1 MSSLVKK
8 GGTLFAPKIKKIVRK
23 KQTPTPTPTQQQTK
37 TQTQT
42 SKSNQDLNSPS
53 TPPATQVINKDQ
65 DEEKHVA
72 TLFQEETNKS
82 ITEGNEQLA
91 SPTTTQVSDK
101 PSFRMTL
108 SNASPEKRIDDD
120 AVVDPKDKS
129 VTNENVIASSSEDE
143 SDNNKNTFKPPVDP
157 NRSRRQSITQRR
169 RLSSINTP
177 GMRSRSASIS
187 LNSDPNHIPAK
198 IGIPVGK
205 PTKRRRSL
213 AQNRANKK
221 IAIAIPAKPVN
232 VSISDAPKAVEKEIE
247 SKEEK
252 QRPFKKSDKK
262 GVSDEFIIGIDPVT
276 QKLTKFRRKGALVVG
291 LKKEESDTIVKTE
304 DGIIKKEEGIED
316 DVERLPEEPEGLITT
331 ITSIHQI
338 PTKIKDEDIEL
349 YGEVDIDLEEMT
361 MADLCKPTIQIG
373 KVSSNFMLA
382 KEATYELKKKRNQRK
397 RDRQLARVE
406 RISLDEAVKKN
417 EEVRRQNGEI
427 FISSTESKPKPDSLF
442 DEDPPETSSS
452 LKLVFNADGKLGV
465 SEESAIVAKPRADAN
480 TRAVENSNP
489 FANPITSTTYSKR
502 VHTDKWT
509 PDELNQFYQALSMF
523 GTDFSLISQLFPYR
537 SRKQIKLK
545 FNLEERKFPEI
556 VELALKRKLPVDFQE
571 YCKNIKND
579 IKSLE
584 YYNEELRKVRLEHEE
599 SMNAIALEREKA
611 LKEDAEANRRREI
624 EIRTGAK
631 PMTRA
636 EKVKDLRK
644 NETVVGSIDDVK
656 RQRESTE

>member
-23 KQTPTPTPTQQQTK
+23 KQTPTPGPSQRQSQTPK
-37 TQTQT
+37 P
-42 SKSNQDLNSPS
+42 NQPA
-53 TPPATQVINKDQ
+53 TPPATQI
-65 DEEKHVA
+65 
-72 TLFQEETNKS
+72 TNKEQDDEKNTSKSQEKDIDNS
-82 ITEGNEQLA
+82 IKESNMQLA
-91 SPTTTQVSDK
+91 SPASTQVQEQ

-108 SNASPEKRIDDD
+108 STASPQKPIKNETDI
-120 AVVDPKDKS
+120 DPKDKS
-129 VTNENVIASSSEDE
+129 APNENAIASSSEDE
-143 SDNNKNTFKPPVDP
+143 DDNEDDDNNFKPPVDS
-157 NRSRRQSITQRR
+157 NTARRQSVTQRR
-169 RLSSINTP
+169 RLSSINPP
-177 GMRSRSASIS
+177 GGRSRSASIS
-187 LNSDPNHIPAK
+187 LNADPNHIPAK
-198 IGIPVGK
+198 IGIPIGK

-213 AQNRANKK
+213 AQNRATKK
-221 IAIAIPAKPVN
+221 IALTATPKVAKPIN
-232 VSISDAPKAVEKEIE
+232 ISISDAPKVVDKGAE

-252 QRPFKKSDKK
+252 QRPVKKSDKK
-262 GVSDEFIIGIDPVT
+262 GVSDEFIVGIDPVT
-276 QKLTKFRRKGALVVG
+276 QKLTKFRRKGNSAVR
-291 LKKEESDTIVKTE
+291 LKKEEGDTIIKTE
-304 DGIIKKEEGIED
+304 DGAIKKEEGAEKTTPE
-316 DVERLPEEPEGLITT
+316 VPEEPEGLITT
-331 ITSIHQI
+331 ITNIHQI
-338 PTKIKDEDIEL
+338 PSKIKDEDIEL
-349 YGEVDIDLEEMT
+349 FGEVDIDLEEMT
-361 MADLCKPTIQIG
+361 MAELCKPTIQIG

-382 KEATYELKKKRNQRK
+382 KEATYELRQKRNQRK
-397 RDRQLARVE
+397 RDRQLARAE
-406 RISLDEAVKKN
+406 RISLEEAVKKN
-417 EEVRRQNGEI
+417 EEARRQNGEV
-427 FISSTESKPKPDSLF
+427 FVSSSESQRKPDALF
-442 DEDPPETSSS
+442 DEDPPEASSS

-465 SEESAIVAKPRADAN
+465 SEESAIVAKPRADVN
-480 TRAVENSNP
+480 TRSVENSNP

-584 YYNEELRKVRLEHEE
+584 YYNEELRKVRIEHEE
-599 SMNAIALEREKA
+599 SMNAIVLEREKA

-636 EKVKDLRK
+636 EKVKELRK
-644 NETVVGSIDDVK
+644 NEMVVGSIDDMK
-656 RQRESTE
+656 RQREVAE